1 VTHRASARAATC
13 KEIVATVGA
22 IALSACAQTPV
33 DAAPSGDE
41 SSGSTGGGTDMEG
54 AATEPAPGDDD
65 GAGTSGGTG
74 DEPPPP
80 DEPEDDRFWI
90 THAFGPVQMGAF
102 EDDDSRCVS
111 WTVDNVLP
119 VYAQS
124 VLVSNEGG
132 FHHSNWFIVP
142 EDAYAGP
149 DGYWPCADRGYT
161 EIDAATKGT
170 VLFAQSTQSYVEEQ
184 TLSAGAV
191 VKIPERSK
199 IVAGLHTLN
208 ASPLTDESGLWLSLE
223 PLHPEDVT
231 AVVAPLSMQYKDLH
245 IPAQTEARFTA
256 DCDLATPHAITTLGD
271 PLWLRLHYILP
282 HYHYLGNYFDVTVE
296 GGELDGQSVF
306 NLEGFNADANGLTF
320 DPPLDL
326 PGARGLRMT
335 CGYDNWT
342 SSEVQW
348 GNGEGEMCVMLALVE
363 TEAIMGASVE
373 LGSSVVG
380 TDGDVLLYEGLC
392 LGVALPESADQGMPT
407 PEEIAAPL
415 YLPPVDPDDQG
426 IPPIPECRDADA
438 DVLPSGDA
446 TLTRVRENVFATS
459 CTYSSCHGMSAAA
472 GLDLSGDDV
481 HDVLMSHDVVAQTT
495 SPLVVPGDPEASHLY
510 QRLARCE
517 PTDDAGNVL
526 QHMPYNAPFLL
537 DDGRVALVREWIA
550 QGALDD

>member
-1 VTHRASARAATC
+1 VTHRGPTC
-13 KEIVATVGA
+13 TEIVATVGA

-363 TEAIMGASVE
+363 SDTVIGASVD
-373 LGSSVVG
+373 LGNHVVAVE
-380 TDGDVLLYEGLC
+380 DGVQMYEGTC
-392 LGVALPESADQGMPT
+392 LGIAVPKGEDQGMPS
-407 PEEIAAPL
+407 EVEVLAPL
-415 YLPPVDPDDQG
+415 YLPPLDPADQG
-426 IPPIPECRDADA
+426 IPPIPECHDADRDAEP
-438 DVLPSGDA
+438 VGPP
-446 TLTRVRENVFATS
+446 TLTSLKETIFGPACS
-459 CTYSSCHGMSAAA
+459 YPSCHGQSAAA
-472 GLDLSGDDV
+472 GLDLGAVDL
-481 HDVLMSHDVVAQTT
+481 HGELMDHTLVIDGGM
-495 SPLVVPGDPEASHLY
+495 PLIDPGDAENSWLYHL
-510 QRLARCE
+510 LADCE
-517 PTDDAGNVL
+517 PTLPNGVVVS
-526 QHMPYNAPFLL
+526 HMPKNAPKLM
-537 DDGRVALVREWIA
+537 DDELVAKLRAWIEA
-550 QGALDD
+550 GALDD